1 MMQLKDIMEYSLFH
15 VGDVN
20 LRVFSIIKLVLLLA
34 GGRLFIYFVQRLLNR
49 QIKKENIDQRK
60 GYAIS
65 QIITYLIWLIIV
77 VLALDS
83 LGLPIT
89 VLIAGSTALFVGL
102 GLGLQDTFKDLI
114 AGVII
119 LMERTLTAGDIV
131 ELGGGMV
138 GKVREV
144 GLRTTVVETREDIV
158 VIIPNQKLTSQNVI
172 NWTQNKRS
180 IRFAIE
186 VGVAYGSDTRLVEK
200 ILIECARKQPSV
212 NKKQGPIVHFAGFG
226 NSSLDFKL
234 LFYSTELFRI
244 EKIKSD
250 IRFAIDQAFRDN
262 GITIPFPQQDVHIK
276 QVPPAAFPQ
285 SKSETLE
292 R

>member
-1 MMQLKDIMEYSLFH
+1 MMQLKELMEYSLFH

-20 LRVFSIIKLVLLLA
+20 LRVFSIIKLILLLV
-34 GGRLFIYFVQRLLNR
+34 GGRVFIYFIQRLLNR
-49 QIKKENIDQRK
+49 QITKENIDPRK

-65 QIITYLIWLIIV
+65 QIITYLIWLVLI

-102 GLGLQDTFKDLI
+102 GLGLQDTFRDLI

-119 LMERTLTAGDIV
+119 LMERTVTAGDIV
-131 ELGGGMV
+131 ELGGGMI
-138 GKVREV
+138 GKVKEV
-144 GLRTTVVETREDIV
+144 GLRTTIVETREDIV
-158 VIIPNQKLTSQNVI
+158 VIIPNQKLTSQHVI

-200 ILIECARKQPSV
+200 ILLDCARKQPSV
-212 NKKQGPIVHFAGFG
+212 NKKQGPIVHFTGFG
-226 NSSLDFKL
+226 SSSLDFKL
-234 LFYSTELFRI
+234 LFYSSELFRI
-244 EKIKSD
+244 EKIKSE

-262 GITIPFPQQDVHIK
+262 GITIPFPQQDVYIK
-276 QVPPAAFPQ
+276 QVPPSFPINPDA
-285 SKSETLE
+285 EPLE